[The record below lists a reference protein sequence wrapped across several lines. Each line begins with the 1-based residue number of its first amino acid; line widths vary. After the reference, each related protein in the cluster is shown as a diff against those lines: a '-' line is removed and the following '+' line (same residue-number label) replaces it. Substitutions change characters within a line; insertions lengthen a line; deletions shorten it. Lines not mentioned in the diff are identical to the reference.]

1 MGSPH
6 MGIFK
11 SPCPFLYRDHHME
24 TVIPLWKIFPY
35 GDFYLNPQM
44 ETNSIWKRVSD
55 WTLPIWKWV
64 PVSIRDLHIE
74 TGSHVI
80 RLPIW
85 KWGLPVSIWG
95 CVYPHFH
102 MVITI
107 WKRA

>member
-1 MGSPH
+1 
-6 MGIFK
+6 MGIFNSIPK
-11 SPCPFLYRDHHME
+11 WKQTQFGNGLVTGPSPFGNGYPFLY
-24 TVIPLWKIFPY
+24 
-35 GDFYLNPQM
+35 GDP
-44 ETNSIWKRVSD
+44 
-55 WTLPIWKWV
+55 
-64 PVSIRDLHIE
+64 HIE

-102 MVITI
+102 MAITI